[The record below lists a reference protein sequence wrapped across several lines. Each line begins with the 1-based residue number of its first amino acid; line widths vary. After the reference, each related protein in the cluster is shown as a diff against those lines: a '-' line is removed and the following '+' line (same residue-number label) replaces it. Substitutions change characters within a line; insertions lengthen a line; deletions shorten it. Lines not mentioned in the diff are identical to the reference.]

1 MAFPRDGRRRVSDG
15 VIVRGS
21 CRPDAKWRLLQGVC
35 KIKLLLCSGCKKEA
49 YCSKA
54 CQKWHWKDSHKKEFN
69 DKPRVMALIVAFM

>member
-1 MAFPRDGRRRVSDG
+1 MIAAGYQTVSSYEEAAGLTRCGACYKESD
-15 VIVRGS
+15 
-21 CRPDAKWRLLQGVC
+21 
-35 KIKLLLCSGCKKEA
+35 KIKLLLCAGCKKEA